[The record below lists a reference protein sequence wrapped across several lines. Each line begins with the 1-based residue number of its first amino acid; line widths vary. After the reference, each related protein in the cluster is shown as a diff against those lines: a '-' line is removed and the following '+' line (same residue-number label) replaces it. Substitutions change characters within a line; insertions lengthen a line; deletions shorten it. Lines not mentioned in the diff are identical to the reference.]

1 MPFNGK
7 ESVRVYVLWIRSI
20 FLCFFLE
27 ARSVIDNRRRRSFS
41 VSLFLHIGNGSA
53 NDANQMLLNI
63 PSNQPRI
70 STTVSTHCSLP
81 SSHQGQHD
89 GEEQERVNE
98 NNIDDNQ
105 QRRRRQGKEG
115 EEDAP
120 SSSSSSHNDDVG
132 STDIAAPPSTK
143 KKLKHCY
150 SSTTLLPPL
159 IPRSS
164 STLTTAAMLQHPRH
178 ETYRT
183 LQLPVNSNNKL
194 LILTPNGQQRP
205 IVATIAAS
213 ENNLQATRT
222 RILASTSDQPHDG
235 NRCFG
240 DDSVRTLSRGELIFV
255 KSV

>member
-1 MPFNGK
+1 
-7 ESVRVYVLWIRSI
+7 
-20 FLCFFLE
+20 
-27 ARSVIDNRRRRSFS
+27 
-41 VSLFLHIGNGSA
+41 
-53 NDANQMLLNI
+53 MLLNT

-81 SSHQGQHD
+81 SPHQGQHD
-89 GEEQERVNE
+89 GEEQERINE

-105 QRRRRQGKEG
+105 QRQRRQGKEE
-115 EEDAP
+115 EEDASLSLSP
-120 SSSSSSHNDDVG
+120 SPPHNDDVG

-194 LILTPNGQQRP
+194 LILTPHGQQRP
-205 IVATIAAS
+205 IIAAS

-222 RILASTSDQPHDG
+222 RMLASTSDQPHDG